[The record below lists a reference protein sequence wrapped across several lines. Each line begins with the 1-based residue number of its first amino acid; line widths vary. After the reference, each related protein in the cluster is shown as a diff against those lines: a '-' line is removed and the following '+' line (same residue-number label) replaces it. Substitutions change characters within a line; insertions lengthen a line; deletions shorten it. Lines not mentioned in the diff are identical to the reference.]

1 MIVTEWGAKRRF
13 KSDDKRYFSIPARY
27 RARAPVGDA
36 GVCCGVGF
44 SGNAI
49 LLLPIY
55 KYDPYAFVCD
65 PYAFVWFTWVRSPG
79 LPVMVMQLPAEVQ
92 PFPPGLVGP

>member
-1 MIVTEWGAKRRF
+1 MR
-13 KSDDKRYFSIPARY
+13 
-27 RARAPVGDA
+27 DA

-55 KYDPYAFVCD
+55 KYDPYPV
-65 PYAFVWFTWVRSPG
+65 PYPGTETAPDAVTTFTSPANNPCKKHI
-79 LPVMVMQLPAEVQ
+79 PVIRMESAQKRRFTKKLEAQL
-92 PFPPGLVGP
+92 LKL